1 MSSNQMFLKHK
12 IVFLGDQSV
21 GKTSIILRFSQD
33 TYDGKQKA
41 TVGIDFLTKTIYV
54 DDKMV
59 RMQIWDTAG
68 QERFRT
74 LTTNFYRRA
83 DGIIVSFDVTDKKTF
98 DAVSTWMKAI
108 SDHADASADVVL
120 CGNKIDLVD

>member
-1 MSSNQMFLKHK
+1 MFLKHK
-12 IVFLGDQSV
+12 IVFLGNQEV

-59 RMQIWDTAG
+59 RMQVWDTAG
-68 QERFRT
+68 QEKFHC
-74 LTTNFYRRA
+74 L
-83 DGIIVSFDVTDKKTF
+83 IP
-98 DAVSTWMKAI
+98 
-108 SDHADASADVVL
+108 
-120 CGNKIDLVD
+120 

>member
-1 MSSNQMFLKHK
+1 MSANNQMFLKHK

-33 TYDGKQKA
+33 TFDTKQKA

-59 RMQIWDTAG
+59 RMQVWDTAG
-68 QERFRT
+68 QEKFHC
-74 LTTNFYRRA
+74 LIPQY
-83 DGIIVSFDVTDKKTF
+83 I
-98 DAVSTWMKAI
+98 
-108 SDHADASADVVL
+108 
-120 CGNKIDLVD
+120 